1 MVLTDSHKKP
11 VVIAEISGNH
21 GGSFEKAK
29 CLLDES
35 AKAGAD
41 YVKLKT

>member
-1 MVLTDSHKKP
+1 MAFFRDKKQP
-11 VVIAEISGNH
+11 VIIAEISGNH

-29 CLLDES
+29 SLILES

-41 YVKLKT
+41 YV